1 MVYDMYIHY
10 IYNIR
15 NTHTYI
21 DIYIYTYT
29 YNIIM
34 YYIRYIYII
43 RAFLYIHGS

>member
-21 DIYIYTYT
+21 DIYTHIRIISLCTIYG
-29 YNIIM
+29 I
-34 YYIRYIYII
+34 YIYII